1 MHNFRQYQASVCYAL
16 VDSTSVALSR
26 HLLASRASRLL
37 DPAPVTGKR
46 LEPLAK
52 AGGFFVCGGQLRPF
66 AWDRGNRPAPPP
78 VGSLRR
84 LPYPSCT
91 GNQIWSSWWW
101 LRCLRLPSVRLRC
114 SKVGHPKAPPRSW
127 RTTTLPVSRTIG
139 SAPITCRAA

>member
-52 AGGFFVCGGQLRPF
+52 AGGFFVCGGQLPALCLRP
-66 AWDRGNRPAPPP
+66 REPASAAARFL
-78 VGSLRR
+78 VTK
-84 LPYPSCT
+84 LPYPLMH
-91 GNQIWSSWWW
+91 GNQI
-101 LRCLRLPSVRLRC
+101 
-114 SKVGHPKAPPRSW
+114 
-127 RTTTLPVSRTIG
+127 
-139 SAPITCRAA
+139 